1 MKCHRLTQRGFL
13 GTMSEITF
21 NEFAKQTVLAL
32 KELEYDLNDCTLS
45 VDEWLEFLVEEVK
58 DEAEE
63 EIEEAD
69 FLREVAIFAD
79 VDNLTYRNLEKLWE
93 INE

>member
-1 MKCHRLTQRGFL
+1 
-13 GTMSEITF
+13 MSGWS
-21 NEFAKQTVLAL
+21 L
-32 KELEYDLNDCTLS
+32 
-45 VDEWLEFLVEEVK
+45 LVEEVK